1 MLMREVTL
9 EEILRTR
16 EERVIKQKEFLSL
29 YKCPLIC
36 FTMNIAGPV
45 KYTPLI
51 GRAFYEGLRR
61 LKALLPQEKIKA
73 DKIEVCH
80 TGCEMLM
87 AVDEDSAVLKELCTK
102 IEEASLLG
110 RLFDMDVIDKNGEKL
125 TRKKERG
132 CIVCGAEGR
141 GCSARRLHSAS
152 ELREVTQKIICDYFK
167 EADREKLAD
176 LATQSLI
183 KEASTTPKP
192 GLVDMDNNGSHKD
205 MDLDMFIKSANT
217 LTPYFKKCVEIGQ
230 NFADN
235 PDEIFQKLRQ
245 EGLLAQ
251 QAMYEATSG
260 INTHKGAIYSM
271 GIICGALGCLWAAEN
286 SVFHTD
292 EIFSMCS
299 RISKEA
305 VKDDFQNIDYS
316 TAGGRLYLE
325 KGIRGI
331 RGEVSD
337 GFPSVKNISLPTF
350 ESALSEGYSE
360 NDAGVFALI
369 ALFANVDD
377 TNVLSRGGEEGS
389 VFAKSAARE
398 LLSKSPFP
406 DLKEVRDL
414 DKCFIE
420 KNLSPGGCA
429 DLLAVTYFI
438 HRTTNGL

>member
-9 EEILRTR
+9 EEMLRAR
-16 EERVIKQKEFLSL
+16 EERVVRQTEFLSL

-45 KYTPLI
+45 KCSPLI
-51 GRAFYEGLRR
+51 ERAFYEGVR
-61 LKALLPQEKIKA
+61 LLKTSLPQKKIKA
-73 DKIEVCH
+73 RKIEACH
-80 TGCEMLM
+80 TGCEMLI
-87 AVDEDSAVLKELCTK
+87 AINEDSAVLKELCTK
-102 IEEASLLG
+102 IEEATPLG
-110 RLFDMDVIDKNGEKL
+110 RLFDMDVIDQNGEKL
-125 TRKKERG
+125 TRKKERC

-141 GCSARRLHSAS
+141 GCSARRLHSIS
-152 ELREVTQKIICDYFK
+152 KLREVTQKIICDYFK
-167 EADREKLAD
+167 EADKEKLAG

-183 KEASTTPKP
+183 KEARTTPKP

-205 MDLDMFIKSANT
+205 MDLDMFIKSAHA

-245 EGLLAQ
+245 EGLLAE
-251 QAMYEATSG
+251 QAMYEATGG

-271 GIICGALGCLWAAEN
+271 GIICGALGCLWSAEKE
-286 SVFHTD
+286 VLRAD

-305 VKDDFQNIDYS
+305 VKDDFQSIDDS

-325 KGIRGI
+325 KGIKGI
-331 RGEVSD
+331 RGEVSE
-337 GFPSVKNISLPTF
+337 GFPSVKNISLPALKK
-350 ESALSEGYSE
+350 ALSEGFSE
-360 NDAGVFALI
+360 NTAGVFALLHLI
-369 ALFANVDD
+369 GNVED
-377 TNVLSRGGEEGS
+377 TNILSRGGEEGS

-398 LLSKSPFP
+398 LLSNPPFP
-406 DLKEVRDL
+406 DLNEVRDL
-414 DKCFIE
+414 DKRFIE

-438 HRTTNGL
+438 HRITNGL